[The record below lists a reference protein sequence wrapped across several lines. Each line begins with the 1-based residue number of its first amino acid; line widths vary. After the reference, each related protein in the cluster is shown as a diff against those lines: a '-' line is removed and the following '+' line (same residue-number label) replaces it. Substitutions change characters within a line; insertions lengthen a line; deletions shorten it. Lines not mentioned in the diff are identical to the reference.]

1 MEEEKKKAEE
11 ERKKAEELKKAEVEQ
26 REFLYAALFRARG
39 ETIRAEFSY
48 FGLNAF

>member
-1 MEEEKKKAEE
+1 MEEEKKKLPLYSEKQ
-11 ERKKAEELKKAEVEQ
+11 RQ

>member
-1 MEEEKKKAEE
+1 MEEEKKKLPLYSEK
-11 ERKKAEELKKAEVEQ
+11 RRQ
-26 REFLYAALFRARG
+26 RELLYAALFRARE